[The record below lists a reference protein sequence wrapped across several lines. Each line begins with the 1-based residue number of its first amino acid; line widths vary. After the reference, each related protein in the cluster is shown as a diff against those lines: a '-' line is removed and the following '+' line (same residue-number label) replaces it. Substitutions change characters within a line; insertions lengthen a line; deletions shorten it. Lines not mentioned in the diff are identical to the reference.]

1 MYSHG
6 QVTNSKGTKDT
17 LSKFSKLVISGVTR
31 DELGNLLAKFKI
43 SFLVLRLQLD
53 TLKLKKNHDEENAT
67 LSIFYSKCR
76 K

>member
-6 QVTNSKGTKDT
+6 KVKNGKGTRDT
-17 LSKFSKLVISGVTR
+17 LSKFSKPVINGVTS

-53 TLKLKKNHDEENAT
+53 TSNFKKNHE
-67 LSIFYSKCR
+67 
-76 K
+76 

>member
-6 QVTNSKGTKDT
+6 NVKNGKGTRDT

-31 DELGNLLAKFKI
+31 DELGILLAKFKI

-53 TLKLKKNHDEENAT
+53 TLNLKKNHE
-67 LSIFYSKCR
+67 
-76 K
+76 

>member
-6 QVTNSKGTKDT
+6 KVKNGKGTRDP
-17 LSKFSKLVISGVTR
+17 LSIFSKAVIRGVTM

-53 TLKLKKNHDEENAT
+53 TSNLKKNHE
-67 LSIFYSKCR
+67 
-76 K
+76 